1 MGKKIDAINEH
12 LFYDMPLKKTD
23 AAFVLGC
30 KSISG
35 TVARQTVELYKLGAF
50 DKIIISGGQ
59 EVKEPLVMLWLAL
72 TGRIDEALDTA
83 KGQDFRAKE
92 TEAAYMRDE
101 MIAMGVR
108 AEDIIFVEEESKH
121 TGANIANCCD
131 VLADFNSVSIITYAP
146 NQRRAL
152 GTLQKELPDMEA
164 LSVPVYAFGFNKENW
179 HKSWFLRWLVGGEY
193 SKINPDHPK
202 TYVGKYC
209 VNPDIEE
216 AKARTAHLPNVPIR
230 QGGPV

>member
-59 EVKEPLVMLWLAL
+59 QVKEPLVMLWLAL

-83 KGQDFRAKE
+83 KGQDFRSKKS
-92 TEAAYMRDE
+92 EAAYMRDE

-108 AEDIIFVEEESKH
+108 VEDIIFVEEESKH
-121 TGANIANCCD
+121 TGANIANCRD

-152 GTLQKELPDMEA
+152 GTLQKE
-164 LSVPVYAFGFNKENW
+164 
-179 HKSWFLRWLVGGEY
+179 
-193 SKINPDHPK
+193 
-202 TYVGKYC
+202 
-209 VNPDIEE
+209 
-216 AKARTAHLPNVPIR
+216 
-230 QGGPV
+230 